1 MSTPIQEPTPGSLT
15 GLRVIEISTSVA
27 APFGGQILGDLG
39 AEVIKIERQAGDDTR
54 KWAPPAWNGESIAF
68 MSFNRNKKSVVLDY
82 KTDEGKKILVDLL
95 RDADVLVQNLR
106 PGALAKA
113 GFTWEYLHELNPR
126 LIYCEMSGYGH
137 TGPRAMQPAYDPL
150 LQAFSGI
157 VSMTGEDGGEPARV
171 PVSLLDMGTGMWMA
185 MSVLEALRRR
195 DMTGNGCHVQNSLLQ
210 TALTWIT
217 SPLIGIAAGNPAP
230 RRLGSGFRGV
240 VPYGAFPTA
249 DGHIFISAGNDDI
262 FRRLLEAIDAQDL
275 GEREGFTSNP
285 VRVENRN
292 LVQDVLGERTSQF
305 TLDELLVRLKAANV
319 PHSPVNTVD
328 MVYRDEQ
335 VKATGMLQPLPH
347 PVVEDLEVV
356 NLPVTFDGQYPPLTK
371 CPPALGEDT
380 VEVLAAL
387 GRSEDEIR
395 ALIADGVVRAAT
407 EQAPA

>member
-1 MSTPIQEPTPGSLT
+1 
-15 GLRVIEISTSVA
+15 
-27 APFGGQILGDLG
+27 
-39 AEVIKIERQAGDDTR
+39 
-54 KWAPPAWNGESIAF
+54 
-68 MSFNRNKKSVVLDY
+68 
-82 KTDEGKKILVDLL
+82 
-95 RDADVLVQNLR
+95 
-106 PGALAKA
+106 
-113 GFTWEYLHELNPR
+113 
-126 LIYCEMSGYGH
+126 
-137 TGPRAMQPAYDPL
+137 
-150 LQAFSGI
+150 
-157 VSMTGEDGGEPARV
+157 
-171 PVSLLDMGTGMWMA
+171 
-185 MSVLEALRRR
+185 
-195 DMTGNGCHVQNSLLQ
+195 
-210 TALTWIT
+210 
-217 SPLIGIAAGNPAP
+217 
-230 RRLGSGFRGV
+230 
-240 VPYGAFPTA
+240 A

-262 FRRLLEAIDAQDL
+262 FRRLLGAIDAQDL
-275 GEREGFTSNP
+275 GEREGFTTNP
-285 VRVENRN
+285 ERVENRK